1 MEKVVT
7 FSQKGNGEPKIDYLV
22 RMMIDQN
29 ALEKKTEKNPQ
40 RLGCPIY
47 TKIQSLIMIMII
59 EKWD

>member
-29 ALEKKTEKNPQ
+29 ALEKKTEKKSSKV
-40 RLGCPIY
+40 RLSNIY
-47 TKIQSLIMIMII
+47 KDTII
-59 EKWD
+59 DHDYDH